1 MSSLRHLRAPSD
13 SSPVTVLF
21 AQQEEGLRVSVTSS
35 GQWLAKGLG
44 TGDAY
49 YSLEA
54 QLVGDKLVN
63 GVVYAS
69 GK

>member
-1 MSSLRHLRAPSD
+1 M
-13 SSPVTVLF
+13 
-21 AQQEEGLRVSVTSS
+21 SVTSS

>member
-1 MSSLRHLRAPSD
+1 MS
-13 SSPVTVLF
+13 
-21 AQQEEGLRVSVTSS
+21 VSSS